1 MLRDGQAR
9 VHGCALLS
17 RCRDYAAIFSGRAF
31 AFGKSGRAFSL
42 AGSGEPHAGARRRP
56 ISNDARRTIRNDA
69 FVFRVRD
76 SVYSGDF
83 TGAQAGIQ
91 NDESQGQ

>member
-1 MLRDGQAR
+1 MLRDRQAR

-17 RCRDYAAIFSGRAF
+17 RCRNYAAIFSGRAF
-31 AFGKSGRAFSL
+31 AFGKSSRAVSR
-42 AGSGEPHAGARRRP
+42 AGNGEPHAGARRRP

-69 FVFRVRD
+69 FVLRVRD
-76 SVYSGDF
+76 SVYSGGF

-91 NDESQGQ
+91 NNKSQGQ

>member
-1 MLRDGQAR
+1 LLRDRQAR

-17 RCRDYAAIFSGRAF
+17 HCRNYAAIFSGRAF
-31 AFGKSGRAFSL
+31 AFGKSGRAVSL
-42 AGSGEPHAGARRRP
+42 AGNGEPHAGARRRP

-69 FVFRVRD
+69 FVLRVRD
-76 SVYSGDF
+76 SVYSGGF

-91 NDESQGQ
+91 NNKSQGQ

>member
-1 MLRDGQAR
+1 MLRDRQAR

-17 RCRDYAAIFSGRAF
+17 RCRNYAAIFSGRAF
-31 AFGKSGRAFSL
+31 AFGKSGRAVSL
-42 AGSGEPHAGARRRP
+42 AGNGEPHAGARRRP

-69 FVFRVRD
+69 FVSRVRD
-76 SVYSGDF
+76 SVYSGGF

-91 NDESQGQ
+91 NNKSQGQ

>member
-1 MLRDGQAR
+1 MLRDRQAR

-17 RCRDYAAIFSGRAF
+17 RCRNYAAIFSGRAF
-31 AFGKSGRAFSL
+31 AFGKSGRAVSL
-42 AGSGEPHAGARRRP
+42 AGNGEPHAGARRRP

-69 FVFRVRD
+69 FVLRVRD
-76 SVYSGDF
+76 SVYSGGF

-91 NDESQGQ
+91 NNKSQGQ